1 MAEIPAGV
9 IIMWPGSLASKPA
22 GWDVVSTLYSKFP
35 KGTASS
41 TSPGATTGGAATH
54 THTADTHTHA
64 GPNHNHAYIL
74 PNTTWSPGGPI
85 CNSAPQE
92 YILNKYHTHP
102 STSPSVTAATS
113 GAIASS
119 WDTISPNVLH
129 YDMIKLESDGTPEG
143 FPDDS
148 VVFYNSSSAPTDWTQ
163 HAASV
168 GDFPSTPANGGNG
181 GGGGG
186 STGGGGHTHAPG
198 ASHTHPAGG
207 THDHGL
213 GESGNQSEAGVT
225 QRYQGTQC
233 YWRVKTTHTHTVT
246 GWDADAAG
254 SASAA
259 SSPSSGSVSSPHS
272 GGNYEPPYR
281 KYLGIQNT
289 SGEDN
294 WLESAICMWL
304 GDLGDIPDDWTLITD
319 MNDRFPKFAASG
331 GGDNNATGG
340 SAAHTHAAAS
350 THNHPAAAHNHGFCG
365 AGWLSNQPPTDYD
378 HNKHSQLLSSYTRWL
393 SNHDHPGGTSCNS
406 TTAYGNGIQDLNNN
420 TCTQPTFKTV
430 AFISAPEEPAGGGFG
445 FHGANF

>member
-1 MAEIPAGV
+1 MAVIPEGV
-9 IIMWPGSLASKPA
+9 IIMWPGSLASKPS
-22 GWDVVSTLYSKFP
+22 GWDVVTTLYSKFP

-54 THTADTHTHA
+54 THTADTHTHP
-64 GPNHNHAYIL
+64 GGSHNHTYVMPDTTSNSGAYCG
-74 PNTTWSPGGPI
+74 NSP
-85 CNSAPQE
+85 QQ
-92 YILNKYHTHP
+92 YILNKDHTHTG
-102 STSPSVTAATS
+102 TSPSVSFATS
-113 GAIASS
+113 GTTASS

-168 GDFPSTPANGGNG
+168 GDFPSTPAACGNG

-186 STGGGGHTHAPG
+186 STGGGGHTHAP
-198 ASHTHPAGG
+198 AATHTHPAGG
-207 THDHGL
+207 THDHGV
-213 GESGNQSEAGVT
+213 GESDSQTEVGVT

-259 SSPSSGSVSSPHS
+259 SSPSSGSVCDNHI

-294 WLESAICMWL
+294 WLEDAICMWL
-304 GDLGDIPDDWTLITD
+304 GDLGDIPDGWTLITD

-331 GGDNNATGG
+331 GGDNNGVGG
-340 SAAHTHAAAS
+340 VNAHSHDAAANH
-350 THNHPAAAHNHGFCG
+350 THPAAAHNHDFCG
-365 AGWLSNQPPTDYD
+365 GGYLSNVAPSDYD
-378 HNKHSQLLSSYTRWL
+378 HSKWSMAYSFNTLWAM
-393 SNHDHPGGTSCNS
+393 NHLHPGGTSACNS
-406 TTAYGNGIQDLNNN
+406 TSYGDGRQDLNNN
-420 TCTQPTFKTV
+420 TCTQPPFKTV

-445 FHGANF
+445 IIGANF